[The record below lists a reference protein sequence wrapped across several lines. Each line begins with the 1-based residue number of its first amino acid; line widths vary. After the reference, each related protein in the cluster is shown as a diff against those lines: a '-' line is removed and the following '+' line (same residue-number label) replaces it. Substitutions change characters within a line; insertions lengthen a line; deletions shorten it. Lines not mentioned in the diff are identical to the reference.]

1 MINIRFLREGK
12 ELSGFTVSGH
22 SGSAQSG
29 SDIVCAAVSSAAY
42 MTANT
47 ITDVLMLSPSLK
59 ESDGYMSL
67 QLKSEEVQTARDIL
81 NGFLLHMTELEKQYP
96 DYIKL
101 ERGA

>member
-1 MINIRFLREGK
+1 MINISFLREGK

-22 SGSAQSG
+22 SGFAQSG
-29 SDIVCAAVSSAAY
+29 NDIVCAAVSSAAY
-42 MTANT
+42 MAANT
-47 ITDVLMLSPSLK
+47 ITDVLMLNPSLK
-59 ESDGYMSL
+59 ESDGCLSL
-67 QLKSEEVQTARDIL
+67 QLKSEEVQKARDIL